1 MHGEIADLIPV
12 IALSIPLVA
21 LVGKYIVA
29 PLADALTHRAET
41 RAEVADPGARRELEE
56 LRDRVDGLERTL
68 GRVAEEQAFQRA
80 LQSGEKLPGPGDP
93 PPPRG
98 PSAPPPA

>member
-1 MHGEIADLIPV
+1 MHGDWGVLVPI

-21 LVGKYIVA
+21 LIGKRIVE
-29 PLADALTHRAET
+29 PLADALSRRMGEGG
-41 RAEVADPGARRELEE
+41 ELADPEARRELEE

-80 LQSGEKLPGPGDP
+80 LQSGERLPEPGEP
-93 PPPRG
+93 SPPRSADASP
-98 PSAPPPA
+98 PS